1 MCGCVLPKEHVW
13 SRFHRRCR
21 SKRCRRRGR
30 PAWGEEVDAPRLTQP
45 VLTNPGLVL
54 SMTSASRHDHRSH
67 GADEG
72 SEMRRASHSAS
83 RQWGWGPLSGGGV
96 IHCMCTELKIL
107 LLACGQQRLKRRPN
121 KPRQNLA
128 EDVSWESLPGRGT
141 AMAETLACRYISS
154 PSE

>member
-1 MCGCVLPKEHVW
+1 MRSRSLADPVAQTVEVLSGGGAGCEEHVR

-67 GADEG
+67 GADEA

-83 RQWGWGPLSGGGV
+83 RQWCRGPLSGGGV
-96 IHCMCTELKIL
+96 IHCMCTEWKIL
-107 LLACGQQRLKRRPN
+107 FLTCGQQRLKRRRLCE
-121 KPRQNLA
+121 K
-128 EDVSWESLPGRGT
+128 SWLRTCHGGG
-141 AMAETLACRYISS
+141 AG
-154 PSE
+154 

>member
-96 IHCMCTELKIL
+96 THCMCTVYRMLHNRKVEK
-107 LLACGQQRLKRRPN
+107 CCTTGRSRCPGT
-121 KPRQNLA
+121 
-128 EDVSWESLPGRGT
+128 LPGLTCQVRQP
-141 AMAETLACRYISS
+141 RSDW
-154 PSE
+154 